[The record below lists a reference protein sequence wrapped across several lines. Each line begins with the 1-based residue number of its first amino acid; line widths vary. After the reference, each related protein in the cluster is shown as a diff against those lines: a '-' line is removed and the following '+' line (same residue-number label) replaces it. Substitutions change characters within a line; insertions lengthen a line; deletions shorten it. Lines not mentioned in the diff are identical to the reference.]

1 MEVLYGDQVLL
12 RPLSYVYVFQ
22 YLISFTLPIRDILH
36 VPDLEAEYRYLSH
49 RLHYQKEQAIFFYCI
64 FDNRTDILVGAIE
77 IRGTEFPGQ
86 LYTWL
91 HPDYWGKYY
100 FQEALLLLATY
111 YFSVTQ
117 QFHFTARVDIDNK
130 RSYKALKKAGFAD
143 YAIVEGPYEKQ
154 YELLFIMHE

>member
-12 RPLSYVYVFQ
+12 RPLSYAYVFQ
-22 YLISFTLPIRDILH
+22 YLISFTQPVRHILH
-36 VPDLEAEYRYLSH
+36 VPDLEAEYRYLSN
-49 RLHYQKEQAIFFYCI
+49 RLFLQNKQTIFFYCI
-64 FDNRTDILVGAIE
+64 FDKATDTFVGAIE
-77 IRGTEFPGQ
+77 IRGAEFPGQ

-100 FQEALLLLATY
+100 FQEALLVLATY

-117 QFHFTARVDIDNK
+117 QLYFTARVDADNM
-130 RSYKALKKAGFAD
+130 RSYYALKKIGFAD
-143 YAIVEGPYEKQ
+143 YAVVQGAYAKQ